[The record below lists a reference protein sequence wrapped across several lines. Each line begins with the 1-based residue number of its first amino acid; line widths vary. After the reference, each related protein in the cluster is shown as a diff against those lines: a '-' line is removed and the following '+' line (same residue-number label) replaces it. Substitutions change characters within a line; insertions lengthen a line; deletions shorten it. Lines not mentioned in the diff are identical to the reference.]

1 MTERFEPIET
11 RTDFYISLAVKMTIF
26 TFLNINI
33 VPLLSNYM
41 HGEWYVNN
49 ILLNNILMIFIVN
62 ITLKP
67 FIFYLSPR
75 LLLKLLKRA
84 KARKDLEGIPYQD
97 STYTQGELN
106 EIFENPDMRL
116 S

>member
-1 MTERFEPIET
+1 MKNEDGEHKFYKYLLSFVISIIISIINSIGKVVLQKVTERFEPIET

-41 HGEWYVNN
+41 HGEWYEND

-75 LLLKLLKRA
+75 LLLN
-84 KARKDLEGIPYQD
+84 Y
-97 STYTQGELN
+97 
-106 EIFENPDMRL
+106 
-116 S
+116 